1 MNTFINYNKLTGV
14 SINSYRNTGL
24 CVGEDIE
31 DIIFAV
37 HYEQEGEL
45 TCSLD
50 LQQALDFLCDA
61 EAMEK
66 LGITDDMQDA
76 VELVYNII
84 QENL

>member
-14 SINSYRNTGL
+14 SIRDTKNTGL

-37 HYEQEGEL
+37 HYEQDGEL
-45 TCSLD
+45 TCNLD
-50 LQQALDFLCDA
+50 LQQALYFLSDG

-66 LGITDDMQDA
+66 LGITDEMQDA
-76 VELVYNII
+76 VELVYDII